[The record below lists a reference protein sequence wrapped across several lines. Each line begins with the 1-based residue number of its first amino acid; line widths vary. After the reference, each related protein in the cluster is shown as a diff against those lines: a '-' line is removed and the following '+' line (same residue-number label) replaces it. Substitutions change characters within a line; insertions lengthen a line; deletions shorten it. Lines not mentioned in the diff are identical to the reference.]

1 LPVVTAIIATLVLPA
16 SAANALG
23 RPAAKSELF
32 EADAVIS
39 PSFSSYMKMNHG
51 VTRSPLLM
59 VRTSRRP
66 AFTLI
71 ELLVVIAIIA
81 ILAAMLLPALSRA
94 KSKAQSTKCISNL
107 KQIGLANWMY
117 ISDNR
122 KPVNYDLW
130 PDLWMRKL
138 AEQYNAFNAV
148 RCCPRAPERSTDQVR
163 QDREPFGRV
172 ARPWLIDG
180 GGMDY
185 YQGSYAINGWFYS
198 GNPPVFDRKKTFLNE
213 SEVRF
218 PILTPFF
225 ADGVWVDAWP
235 LEDDRPARTLDT
247 GDTGN
252 DEGATKCKSLPSS
265 PRVGRRAPTRF
276 NAKDTLLAA

>member
-1 LPVVTAIIATLVLPA
+1 M
-16 SAANALG
+16 G
-23 RPAAKSELF
+23 
-32 EADAVIS
+32 
-39 PSFSSYMKMNHG
+39 
-51 VTRSPLLM
+51 
-59 VRTSRRP
+59 RTSRRP

-148 RCCPRAPERSTDQVR
+148 RCCPRAPERSADQVR
-163 QDREPFGRV
+163 EDRESFGRV

-180 GGMDY
+180 GGVNY

-218 PILTPFF
+218 PVLTPFF

-235 LEDDRPARTLDT
+235 LEDDRPARNLDT
-247 GDTGN
+247 GDNGN
-252 DEGATKCKSLPSS
+252 DEGGDEMQIVAI
-265 PRVGRRAPTRF
+265 PRHGSVGAPPTRF
-276 NAKDTLLAA
+276 NAKDTLPGSVNVGFADNHVESVRLEALWGLYWHKSYEPPAKRPGR